1 MNVSSGHRSWLAFEL
16 PLIPYPEALELQHRI
31 LGQRIDGTLDSDV
44 VLILEHPPVFTLGR
58 RGGLE
63 NMRVSQ
69 GFLEE
74 QGVAVVQTERGGNIT
89 YHGPGQL
96 VIYPIID
103 LRRHRL
109 SITDYVSGLEEIM
122 IRLSAQW
129 GVAARR
135 RPENRGVWVEERK
148 LGSVGIAVRK
158 NVAFH
163 GLAFNAALDLTPFSW
178 IQPCGLYGIQMTSL
192 ARETGTLVSMDRIR
206 KNAAQCLEAVFG
218 INLYAAKHGSNVF
231 KTRKLRVI

>member
-1 MNVSSGHRSWLAFEL
+1 
-16 PLIPYPEALELQHRI
+16 LQHRI
-31 LGQRIDGTLDSDV
+31 LGKRIDGTLDSDV

-63 NMRVSQ
+63 NLRVSQ
-69 GFLEE
+69 GFLTE

-96 VIYPIID
+96 VIYPIVD

-109 SITDYVSGLEEIM
+109 SIADYVSGLEEIM
-122 IRLSAQW
+122 IRLSARW
-129 GVAARR
+129 EVSARR

-178 IQPCGLYGIQMTSL
+178 IQPCGLSGIQMTSL

-218 INLYAAKHGSNVF
+218 VSLHVCKPDRFFEPYPHETSSPF
-231 KTRKLRVI
+231 LKTRLDPEKALERAE